1 MKETGKGINPMARGL
16 KFFAMVVDIKESGK
30 MTKNTEKEFLPILK
44 MLNLNKSG
52 SRENS

>member
-30 MTKNTEKEFLPILK
+30 TTKNTEKEFSPILK
-44 MLNLNKSG
+44 M
-52 SRENS
+52 